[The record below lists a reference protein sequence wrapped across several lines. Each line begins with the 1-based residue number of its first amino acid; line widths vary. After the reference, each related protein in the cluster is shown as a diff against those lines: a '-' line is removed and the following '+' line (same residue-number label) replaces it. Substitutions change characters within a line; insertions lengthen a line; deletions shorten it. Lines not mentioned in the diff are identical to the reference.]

1 MTIISTIPSKA
12 ISVLLVLLLIITHR
26 LYTNMATQTALIVET
41 IGEPIVSRSNWPV
54 PQPGPKQI
62 QVRVT
67 VGGLNPH
74 DQKGRDLGL
83 FIKDSL
89 PAILG
94 SDVVGIVS
102 SLGDGAN
109 RFKIGEKVFGQ
120 ASLVPGSAF
129 KALQEYAVLDED
141 FAARVPEGVSDD
153 EAATLPT
160 NLLAGKS
167 IQRISTLY

>member
-1 MTIISTIPSKA
+1 
-12 ISVLLVLLLIITHR
+12 
-26 LYTNMATQTALIVET
+26 MATQTALIVET
-41 IGEPIVSRSNWPV
+41 IGEPVVLRANFRI

-74 DQKGRDLGL
+74 DQKSRDIGL

-94 SDVVGIVS
+94 SDVVGFVTT
-102 SLGDGAN
+102 LGEGAS

-120 ASLVPGSAF
+120 ASLAPGSAS

-141 FAARVPEGVSDD
+141 FAAAVPKGVSDD

-160 NLLAGKS
+160 NLLAGK
-167 IQRISTLY
+167 

>member
-1 MTIISTIPSKA
+1 MQRLSTTMTTQRA
-12 ISVLLVLLLIITHR
+12 LLVKTVGAPV
-26 LYTNMATQTALIVET
+26 TSV
-41 IGEPIVSRSNWPV
+41 SNWQI

-67 VGGLNPH
+67 VAALNPH
-74 DQKGRDLGL
+74 DQKGRDIGL

-94 SDVVGIVS
+94 NDVVGVVTA
-102 SLGDGAN
+102 LGDGAS
-109 RFKIGEKVFGQ
+109 RFKTGERVVGQ
-120 ASLVPGSAF
+120 ASMSPGSVS

-141 FAARVPEGVSDD
+141 FTAAVPEGFGED

-160 NLLAGKS
+160 NLLAGE
-167 IQRISTLY
+167 